1 MEPVDRVYSMLGILS
16 GDIRR
21 QIIVD
26 YSAKNRRDYWRTYVQ
41 LFKALLRQHGTLYLL
56 PVSTAA
62 PSAKLP
68 WCPDV
73 NGMAE
78 RYDLHVVSTGAGLVP
93 EGHVQR
99 TETLTPDTFCSGSDE
114 I

>member
-1 MEPVDRVYSMLGILS
+1 MLGILS
-16 GDIRR
+16 DDIRR

-41 LFKALLRQHGTLYLL
+41 LFKALLRRHGTLYLL

-68 WCPDV
+68 SWCPDV
-73 NGMAE
+73 SGMAE
-78 RYDLHVVSTGAGLVP
+78 
-93 EGHVQR
+93 
-99 TETLTPDTFCSGSDE
+99 
-114 I
+114 